1 MYSPEYV
8 VGYIFNYLFLYNL
21 NMICLINLLLS
32 FTGYIQF
39 VNNFIFLN
47 YSNFFRQCSIILIF
61 SFSGI
66 PPFIFFFYKLD
77 ILYFLMNI
85 DFKVLLFIYILLFV
99 GLLFYLQLIRYLM
112 WLNNLKL
119 KIYPL
124 ALLYLNYGNSV
135 GLIIIMFINSFGF
148 FFLDDLTIISF
159 FFIFE

>member
-1 MYSPEYV
+1 
-8 VGYIFNYLFLYNL
+8 
-21 NMICLINLLLS
+21 
-32 FTGYIQF
+32 
-39 VNNFIFLN
+39 
-47 YSNFFRQCSIILIF
+47 
-61 SFSGI
+61 
-66 PPFIFFFYKLD
+66 
-77 ILYFLMNI
+77 
-85 DFKVLLFIYILLFV
+85 
-99 GLLFYLQLIRYLM
+99 M